1 MAGYAIGVSNHPPH
15 HINYVLSSFLS
26 KGGHMTNRQ
35 KQIGT
40 VIGMGILWGFWLLPT
55 AEDLPDAQPAT
66 PLEWKLF
73 IALNFAAIIYLHIL
87 NVREHQLQIRKEAQ
101 ERYWQQMETRSR
113 CYHPTNRDYQ

>member
-1 MAGYAIGVSNHPPH
+1 
-15 HINYVLSSFLS
+15 
-26 KGGHMTNRQ
+26 MTNRQ

-73 IALNFAAIIYLHIL
+73 IALNFVAIVYLHIL
-87 NVREHQLQIRKEAQ
+87 NVREYQRQLRIEAQ
-101 ERYWQQMETRSR
+101 ERHWQRMETRSR
-113 CYHPTNRDYQ
+113 NSHPTAQ

>member
-1 MAGYAIGVSNHPPH
+1 
-15 HINYVLSSFLS
+15 
-26 KGGHMTNRQ
+26 MTNRQ

-73 IALNFAAIIYLHIL
+73 IALNFVLIVYVHIL
-87 NVREHQLQIRKEAQ
+87 NIREYQQQLRIEAQ
-101 ERYWQQMETRSR
+101 QRYWERMETRSR
-113 CYHPTNRDYQ
+113 NNHPTAK

>member
-1 MAGYAIGVSNHPPH
+1 
-15 HINYVLSSFLS
+15 
-26 KGGHMTNRQ
+26 MTNRQ

-73 IALNFAAIIYLHIL
+73 IALNFVAIVYLHIL
-87 NVREHQLQIRKEAQ
+87 NVREHQQQLREEAQ
-101 ERYWQQMETRSR
+101 QRYWERMETRSR
-113 CYHPTNRDYQ
+113 NNHPTAK

>member
-1 MAGYAIGVSNHPPH
+1 MNDPKEGI
-15 HINYVLSSFLS
+15 
-26 KGGHMTNRQ
+26 MTNRQ

-73 IALNFAAIIYLHIL
+73 IALNFVLIVYVHIL
-87 NVREHQLQIRKEAQ
+87 NIREHQQQLREEAQ
-101 ERYWQQMETRSR
+101 QRYWERMETRSR
-113 CYHPTNRDYQ
+113 NNHPTAK

>member
-1 MAGYAIGVSNHPPH
+1 MRNKH
-15 HINYVLSSFLS
+15 
-26 KGGHMTNRQ
+26 

-40 VIGMGILWGFWLLPT
+40 VIGMGILWGFWLMPT

-87 NVREHQLQIRKEAQ
+87 NVREHQRQLRIEAQ
-101 ERYWQQMETRSR
+101 ERHWQRMETRSR
-113 CYHPTNRDYQ
+113 NSHPTAK

>member
-1 MAGYAIGVSNHPPH
+1 MNDPKEGI
-15 HINYVLSSFLS
+15 
-26 KGGHMTNRQ
+26 MTNRQ

-73 IALNFAAIIYLHIL
+73 IALNFVAIVYLHIL
-87 NVREHQLQIRKEAQ
+87 NVREHQQQLREEAQ
-101 ERYWQQMETRSR
+101 QRYWERMETRSR
-113 CYHPTNRDYQ
+113 NSHPTAK

>member
-1 MAGYAIGVSNHPPH
+1 
-15 HINYVLSSFLS
+15 
-26 KGGHMTNRQ
+26 MTNRQ
-35 KQIGT
+35 KQAGT

-87 NVREHQLQIRKEAQ
+87 NVGIAIGFVI
-101 ERYWQQMETRSR
+101 YWAFHLKLLKRLVTEKLYT
-113 CYHPTNRDYQ
+113 T

>member
-1 MAGYAIGVSNHPPH
+1 
-15 HINYVLSSFLS
+15 
-26 KGGHMTNRQ
+26 MTNRQ

-73 IALNFAAIIYLHIL
+73 IALNFVAIVYLHIL
-87 NVREHQLQIRKEAQ
+87 NVREHQQQLRKEAQ
-101 ERYWQQMETRSR
+101 QRYWERMETRSR
-113 CYHPTNRDYQ
+113 NNHPTAK